1 MFIYRFAYVINA
13 DEPANIHFSAWV
25 REDGLDGLQAELESV
40 NPPDGD
46 SPGGTLPII
55 IGLDRLKMF
64 DRDSLDE
71 EE

>member
-1 MFIYRFAYVINA
+1 MHVYRYAYVINT

-25 REDGLDGLQAELESV
+25 SEDGLDGLQAELESV

-46 SPGGTLPII
+46 SPGGVLPTIVGI
-55 IGLDRLKMF
+55 DRLKLF
-64 DRDSLDE
+64 TRDDIE